1 MKKRLVS
8 IPVAVAFGLYIMIY
22 LIDHSD
28 RFMQG
33 VLDGLK

>member
-1 MKKRLVS
+1 MNKRLVG
-8 IPVAVAFGLYIMIY
+8 IPVAVAFGLYIIIY